1 MKVVQINKLDTD
13 GAGLCCYRI
22 HKSLIRRGVESSMLV
37 AKKTVKDST
46 VRAYNRFLYFCMLV
60 SQTLSRKFGA
70 EKRMNESVKKS
81 DGVKGF
87 YSLPTS
93 FSFLHL
99 DKAVRN
105 ADLVH
110 IHWVNCFLDYPSFFA
125 KVKKPIVMTLHDENL
140 FYGIAHYE
148 RNVLKDSEVEKKYYD
163 LKLKSISGVEKL
175 GIVFL
180 SKMMYDKYKNH
191 EIVRNAKTTI
201 IHNSV
206 DCSLF
211 NIKDKNLARKKYGI
225 KSDETIFIM
234 VANVI
239 TEERKGLLVAIE
251 ALEKLSIPKAK
262 ILAVGNNPTNFSHER
277 VITTGPIRDGE
288 ELSHAYSSADYFIMP
303 SMQEAFAQ
311 TPIEAMACGV
321 PAVVFPVSG
330 TEELMND
337 TCGVRC
343 AGFSVE
349 DLVEGIK
356 KAMTT
361 SYEKDNIREYVSLN
375 FSPEHIADMY
385 IDFYKNLL

>member
-22 HKSLIRRGVESSMLV
+22 HRSLISRGVDSSMLV
-37 AKKTVKDST
+37 AKKTVQDST
-46 VRAYNRFLYFCMLV
+46 VRAYNKFLYFCMLV
-60 SQTLSRKFGA
+60 SQTLSRLFGA
-70 EKRMNESVKKS
+70 EKSMNESVKKS

-93 FSFLHL
+93 FSFLHN
-99 DKAVRN
+99 DKAIKD

-110 IHWVNCFLDYPSFFA
+110 IHWVNCFLDYPSFFS
-125 KVKKPIVMTLHDENL
+125 KVEKPVVMTLHDENL

-148 RNVLKDSEVEKKYYD
+148 RNVLRDNEVEKKYYD
-163 LKLKSISGVEKL
+163 LKLKSISGIKKL

-180 SKMMYDKYKNH
+180 SKMMYDKYKDH
-191 EIVRNAKTTI
+191 EIIRNAKTTI

-211 NIKDKNLARKKYGI
+211 NIKDRDSARKKFGI
-225 KSDETIFIM
+225 NPDEKVFIM

-239 TEERKGLLVAIE
+239 TEERKGLLVAID
-251 ALEKLSIPKAK
+251 AIEKLGISNAR
-262 ILAVGNNPTNFSHER
+262 ILAVGNNPTNFTHR
-277 VITTGPIRDGE
+277 NVITTGPIRNAE
-288 ELSHAYSSADYFIMP
+288 ELSYAYSSADYFIMP

-321 PAVVFPVSG
+321 PAIVFPVSG

-343 AGFSVE
+343 SGFKVE
-349 DLVEGIK
+349 DLMDGIG
-356 KAMTT
+356 KAMDTN
-361 SYEKDNIREYVSLN
+361 YEKDKIREYVSLN

-385 IDFYKNLL
+385 IDFYKTLM